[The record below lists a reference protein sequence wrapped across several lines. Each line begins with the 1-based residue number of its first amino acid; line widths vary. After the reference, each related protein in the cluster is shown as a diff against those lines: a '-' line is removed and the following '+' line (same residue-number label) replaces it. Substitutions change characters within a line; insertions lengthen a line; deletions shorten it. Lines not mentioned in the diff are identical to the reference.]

1 MKNKLEDKMEEITA
15 VEQKLKKECTQM
27 VNSC

>member
-15 VEQKLKKECTQM
+15 VEQNFKKECTQM